1 MEKAIDINRDDLF
14 EYAKLSCKLPQLLE
28 GAIVCKI
35 IQSTAAQLGIEVN
48 REDLQ
53 QAADSFRIEKKLH
66 QADETKFWLQ
76 KHFLSLDDFE
86 TLIYINTLSEKLAKH
101 LFADQVESYFEENKD
116 NYVEVVMYEIVLND
130 HDLAT
135 ELYYSLK
142 MGKGNFHSLAR
153 RYIKDANLRRSGGYK
168 GVFFCHQLPSDIA
181 QAVLAVRAPQLLK
194 PIVTAK
200 GVHLVL
206 IEEMIQPK
214 LDERLQA
221 NIMSDLFSHWLEQQ
235 ILQTQVE
242 THFELTSQPSQSE
255 ILSYFSA

>member
-101 LFADQVESYFEENKD
+101 LFADQVESYFEG
-116 NYVEVVMYEIVLND
+116 
-130 HDLAT
+130 
-135 ELYYSLK
+135 S
-142 MGKGNFHSLAR
+142 
-153 RYIKDANLRRSGGYK
+153 
-168 GVFFCHQLPSDIA
+168 
-181 QAVLAVRAPQLLK
+181 
-194 PIVTAK
+194 
-200 GVHLVL
+200 
-206 IEEMIQPK
+206 
-214 LDERLQA
+214 
-221 NIMSDLFSHWLEQQ
+221 
-235 ILQTQVE
+235 
-242 THFELTSQPSQSE
+242 
-255 ILSYFSA
+255 